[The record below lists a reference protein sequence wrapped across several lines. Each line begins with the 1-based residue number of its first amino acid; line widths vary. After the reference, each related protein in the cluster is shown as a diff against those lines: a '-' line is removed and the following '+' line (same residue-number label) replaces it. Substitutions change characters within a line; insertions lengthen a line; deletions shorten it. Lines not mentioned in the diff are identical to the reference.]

1 MDSRRLLDALV
12 GVYVSLVVVTAS
24 ALLQWNVIA
33 PTFSVGKAVVIGL
46 AIAAVVAGAA
56 GTVDDLA
63 ERMASIPTVVVI
75 VGVPLLSV
83 PYIFATDPG
92 STAEFVATIGGIA
105 VLPGIGVLLQASSV
119 RNRRLCETAT
129 EIVVVTVGDA
139 ENNTELTVTDIGL
152 QVTQSVSVWGESV
165 GMWDKSV
172 SVWDPRD
179 QLTGYRLTD
188 DEIIVA
194 REQWYLPAR
203 RFKREAISD
212 EDALIEGLEQFLPRL
227 DTYGRVERTPR
238 RQ

>member
-1 MDSRRLLDALV
+1 MGIVGVRVDPAVAVAGLADRIGTDHVEDGLSNLARVVELLV
-12 GVYVSLVVVTAS
+12 G
-24 ALLQWNVIA
+24 LL
-33 PTFSVGKAVVIGL
+33 GIG
-46 AIAAVVAGAA
+46 
-56 GTVDDLA
+56 VDDLA

-129 EIVVVTVGDA
+129 EIVVVTVEDT

-165 GMWDKSV
+165 GMWDESV
-172 SVWDPRD
+172 SAWDLRD